1 MMVPVGAMRMG
12 VMAVGIIIVSMVVE
26 AEGGG
31 DGGRHRHSCSSRG
44 GKMVV
49 VRAVRRPKVGTK
61 DKPPHRGSEGK
72 GGRTQLA

>member
-1 MMVPVGAMRMG
+1 MMVPVGAVRMG

-31 DGGRHRHSCSSRG
+31 DGGHHHHSCSSRG
-44 GKMVV
+44 GEMVV

-72 GGRTQLA
+72 GEVGLD